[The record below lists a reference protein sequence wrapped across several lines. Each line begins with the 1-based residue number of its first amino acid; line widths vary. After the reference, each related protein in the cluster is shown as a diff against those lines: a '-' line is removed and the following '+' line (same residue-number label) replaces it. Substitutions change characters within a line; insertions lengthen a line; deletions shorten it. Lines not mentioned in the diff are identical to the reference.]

1 MEYTQCSLLVSNSK
15 TTIRIGN
22 KNMNLAEQMQAQIA
36 LNKAL
41 PLIQMQLT
49 NNSFALVDYQDG
61 LRELLI
67 QNGFDVSY
75 NQRECQLVVKFKTNT
90 GFWSNR

>member
-1 MEYTQCSLLVSNSK
+1 
-15 TTIRIGN
+15 
-22 KNMNLAEQMQAQIA
+22 MNLAEQMQAQIV
-36 LNKAL
+36 LNKTL
-41 PLIQMQLT
+41 PLIQMQLS

-61 LRELLI
+61 LQELLI

-90 GFWSNR
+90 GFWADR

>member
-1 MEYTQCSLLVSNSK
+1 MT
-15 TTIRIGN
+15 
-22 KNMNLAEQMQAQIA
+22 LAEQIQAQIA
-36 LNKAL
+36 FNKVL
-41 PLIQMQLT
+41 PSIQMQLT
-49 NNSFALVDYQDG
+49 NKDFALIDYQNG
-61 LRELLI
+61 LQELLI